1 MSPGTDGPRVRV
13 LPAAGLLLLLAACA
27 AAPPA
32 PPPPDVP
39 AMLAAIKAAGQRES
53 AGFEVT
59 PLRDA
64 GVSSLLQRAQR
75 ARGAGQYAQAAG
87 LIDRAL
93 AQDPKAPDLL
103 QERAELAIQLHH
115 YARAEQLAR
124 ASWKLGPR
132 VGSLCARNWQTVM
145 EMRYVA
151 RDAAGIAAAKAR
163 RDACRVK
170 PVVRM

>member
-1 MSPGTDGPRVRV
+1 M
-13 LPAAGLLLLLAACA
+13 PAKRLALGACLALLLGACA
-27 AAPPA
+27 SAPPA

-39 AMLAAIKAAGQRES
+39 AMVAAIRAAGQREAS
-53 AGFEVT
+53 ALEVT

-64 GVSSLLQRAQR
+64 GVRHLVRQASQARANGHYQRA
-75 ARGAGQYAQAAG
+75 AS
-87 LIDRAL
+87 LIDQAL
-93 AQDPKAPDLL
+93 ALAPGAPDLL
-103 QERAELAIQLHH
+103 QARAVLAIYLHH

-124 ASWKLGPR
+124 ASWQRGPR
-132 VGSLCARNWQTVM
+132 LGSLCARNWQTVM

-151 RDAAGIAAAKAR
+151 RDEAGIAMARKR